1 MSIFRSVINWVKKRN
16 PKFAFLE
23 SAFGQQAFRL
33 LDVGTGNQSATKTIS
48 LFPGCA
54 YYGLDISRAYNNTS
68 EDFLVMKEFYEM
80 DLTQLNFSVLPD
92 NFFDAILLVHVIEHL
107 LNGDEVLKGLLPKLK
122 LGGSLYV
129 EYPGK
134 RSTRLPSM
142 KGTLNYYDD
151 STHVRIYSIDELTT
165 LFKKNN
171 CNIIK
176 SGYRRS
182 WFYVFATPFRMVLR
196 WVRGRAITGNVFWD
210 LLGFAEF
217 VWIKKK

>member
-1 MSIFRSVINWVKKRN
+1 MSFISLVTKWVKKQN

-23 SAFGQQAFRL
+23 SAFGQQAFKL
-33 LDVGTGNQSATKTIS
+33 LDIGTGNQSATKTVS
-48 LFPGCA
+48 LFPNCT
-54 YYGLDISRAYNNTS
+54 YYGLDISRAYNNTP

-92 NFFDAILLVHVIEHL
+92 NFFDAILFVHVIEHL
-107 LNGDEVLKGLLPKLK
+107 SNGDEVLKGLLSKLK
-122 LGGSLYV
+122 PGGSLYV

-171 CNIIK
+171 CSIIK

-182 WFYVFATPFRMVLR
+182 WFYVFATPFRIILR
-196 WVRGRAITGNVFWD
+196 WLRGKSITGNLFWD

-217 VWIKKK
+217 IWIKKK